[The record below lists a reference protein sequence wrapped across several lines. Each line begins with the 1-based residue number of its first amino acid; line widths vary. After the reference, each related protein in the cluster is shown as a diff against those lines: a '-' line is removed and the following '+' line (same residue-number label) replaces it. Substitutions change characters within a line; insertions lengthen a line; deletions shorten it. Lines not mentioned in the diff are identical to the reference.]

1 MKKKD
6 LPLNL
11 TEKNRTKVSFI
22 ASVVTLALL
31 CLLIHT
37 IDTTF
42 FTAEKAAKA
51 EEALKLQQEQ
61 KEKELAAST
70 KTATFLA
77 AGDNFFD
84 ENLLNAG
91 KSDSAT
97 WDYQEIYRPVSDK
110 ISAADLAIVAQP
122 TVLTTEHDIVSGTDS
137 YATPTEVGDA
147 LVQAGFDVI
156 ASAGDHSDDYGAS
169 YLNQALDFWS
179 TTYPDIT
186 ITGLHKTQED
196 ADTIRVRDVN
206 GIKIA
211 ILNYTF
217 GSNYNALPDE
227 ERYMVDY
234 FQKEK
239 VSSDITKAKEIS
251 DCILVYAQW
260 GEEDSSVPNEYT
272 KQWANFL
279 LSQGVKVVIGAHPHV
294 LQPYEI
300 LKDEKGNEMLIYY
313 SLGNFASA
321 SSNSQELL
329 GGLAEFTLEKE
340 GDTVPI
346 SITAHTLT
354 PVVMHYNSGEDVYQ
368 TMLLSDYTDELAAA
382 HSVQQETGDDAL
394 LPSNLQTLFTQLTNQ
409 TVEPSTAEDLLDLG
423 KEGNNGQS
431 SNTTDDTASYD
442 SSYDSGYDSDYDSS
456 Y

>member
-1 MKKKD
+1 
-6 LPLNL
+6 
-11 TEKNRTKVSFI
+11 
-22 ASVVTLALL
+22 
-31 CLLIHT
+31 
-37 IDTTF
+37 
-42 FTAEKAAKA
+42 
-51 EEALKLQQEQ
+51 
-61 KEKELAAST
+61 
-70 KTATFLA
+70 
-77 AGDNFFD
+77 
-84 ENLLNAG
+84 
-91 KSDSAT
+91 
-97 WDYQEIYRPVSDK
+97 
-110 ISAADLAIVAQP
+110 
-122 TVLTTEHDIVSGTDS
+122 
-137 YATPTEVGDA
+137 
-147 LVQAGFDVI
+147 
-156 ASAGDHSDDYGAS
+156 
-169 YLNQALDFWS
+169 
-179 TTYPDIT
+179 
-186 ITGLHKTQED
+186 
-196 ADTIRVRDVN
+196 
-206 GIKIA
+206 
-211 ILNYTF
+211 
-217 GSNYNALPDE
+217 
-227 ERYMVDY
+227 MVDY

-329 GGLAEFTLEKE
+329 GGLAEFTLKKE

-382 HSVQQETGDDAL
+382 HSVQQETGNDAL
-394 LPSNLQTLFTQLTNQ
+394 LPSNLQTLFTQLTSQ

-442 SSYDSGYDSDYDSS
+442 SSYDSGYDSDYDSG